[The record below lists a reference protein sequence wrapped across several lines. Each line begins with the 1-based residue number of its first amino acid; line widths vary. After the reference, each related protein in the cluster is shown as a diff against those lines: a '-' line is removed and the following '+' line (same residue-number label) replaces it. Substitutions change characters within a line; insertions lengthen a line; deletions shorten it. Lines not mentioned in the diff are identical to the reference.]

1 MTVQEIQD
9 YMNRVIEKIF
19 HPNLIMRI
27 VVEEE
32 TENYLRVICFV
43 NGKRI
48 NSCDMSSTDSKLY
61 IQQIL
66 EIFLVEDIIP
76 YILF

>member
-1 MTVQEIQD
+1 MRTQEIQD
-9 YMNRVIEKIF
+9 YMNSILSKIF
-19 HPNLIMRI
+19 NPNLQIQI
-27 VVEEE
+27 VIEEE

-48 NSCDMSSTDSKLY
+48 NSCGMSSTDSKLY
-61 IQQIL
+61 IQQTL
-66 EIFLVEDIIP
+66 EVFLVEDIIP

>member
-19 HPNLIMRI
+19 HPSLTIRI
-27 VVEEE
+27 IVKEE
-32 TENYLRVICFV
+32 TENCLRIICFV

-48 NSCDMSSTDSKLY
+48 NSCIMSPTDSKLY
-61 IQQIL
+61 IQQTL

>member
-1 MTVQEIQD
+1 MRTQEIQD
-9 YMNRVIEKIF
+9 YMNSILSKIF
-19 HPNLIMRI
+19 NPNLQIQI
-27 VVEEE
+27 VIEEE

-48 NSCDMSSTDSKLY
+48 NSCGMGTTDSKLY
-61 IQQIL
+61 IQQTL
-66 EIFLVEDIIP
+66 EVFLVEDIIP

>member
-19 HPNLIMRI
+19 HPSLMMKM

-48 NSCDMSSTDSKLY
+48 NSCGMGTTDSKLY
-61 IQQIL
+61 IQQTL
-66 EIFLVEDIIP
+66 EVFLIEDIIP